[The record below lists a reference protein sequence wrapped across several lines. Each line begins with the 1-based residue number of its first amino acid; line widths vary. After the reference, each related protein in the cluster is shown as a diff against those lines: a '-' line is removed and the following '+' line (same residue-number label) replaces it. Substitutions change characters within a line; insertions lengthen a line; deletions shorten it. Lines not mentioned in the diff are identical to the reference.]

1 MDRSATCP
9 SLWTDTRASSVGTPG
24 TMAAWQDLATT
35 GRRRTRVRWSAPP
48 HSADGSR
55 AGALA
60 AAAVAPQARESSAA
74 PHSEVMS
81 AVVVLA
87 QVRSMVVDLLELTGL
102 DQDQALARV
111 PRPG

>member
-1 MDRSATCP
+1 MAGPGDGGQAPHPRPLERSAA
-9 SLWTDTRASSVGTPG
+9 L
-24 TMAAWQDLATT
+24 
-35 GRRRTRVRWSAPP
+35 GRRVARRGP
-48 HSADGSR
+48 
-55 AGALA
+55 A
-60 AAAVAPQARESSAA
+60 AAAVARLARASSAA

>member
-1 MDRSATCP
+1 
-9 SLWTDTRASSVGTPG
+9 
-24 TMAAWQDLATT
+24 
-35 GRRRTRVRWSAPP
+35 
-48 HSADGSR
+48 
-55 AGALA
+55 
-60 AAAVAPQARESSAA
+60 
-74 PHSEVMS
+74 MS